1 MDETMAGFRTSL
13 VPFGK
18 ENKCLPLGGYDLN
31 GQN

>member
-1 MDETMAGFRTSL
+1 MKQWQASGLLWSF
-13 VPFGK
+13 FGK